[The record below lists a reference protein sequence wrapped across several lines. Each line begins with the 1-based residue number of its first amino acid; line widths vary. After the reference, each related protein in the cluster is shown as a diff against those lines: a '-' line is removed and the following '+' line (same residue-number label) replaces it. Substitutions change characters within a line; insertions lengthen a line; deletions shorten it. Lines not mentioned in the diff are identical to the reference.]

1 MADALS
7 NYMESGVLNLML
19 RANTNSFGAPSNVS
33 VALLR
38 NHPAG
43 SHPLTFTPTLGG
55 IDVMAGD
62 SMPEVASAGSYARA
76 SLGAPANATWNEV
89 STGGATSNTSAIT
102 FGAATEHWGY
112 VSGVALMTSLTHGAG
127 KILFHGAL
135 TTPRDV
141 ANGDTFKF
149 SIGDLDITLT

>member
-19 RANTNSFGAPSNVS
+19 RANDNSFAAPTNVS
-33 VALLR
+33 IALLR
-38 NHPAG
+38 NHDENWD
-43 SHPLTFTPTLGG
+43 

-62 SMPEVASAGSYARA
+62 SMPEVVEIGSYARA
-76 SLGAPANATWNEV
+76 DLGAPANATWNEV
-89 STGGATSNTSAIT
+89 STGGATSNTSAIS
-102 FGAATEHWGY
+102 FPAATAHWGY
-112 VSGVALMTSLTHGAG
+112 VSGVALMTSLTHGEG

-141 ANGDTFKF
+141 VNGDTFRF
-149 SIGDLDITLT
+149 SAGDLDITLT

>member
-7 NYMESGVLNLML
+7 NYMESGVLNLVL
-19 RANTNSFGAPSNVS
+19 RANTNSFAAPSNVS

-38 NHPAG
+38 NHD
-43 SHPLTFTPTLGG
+43 SNWD

-62 SMPEVASAGSYARA
+62 SMPEVASAGSYARK
-76 SLGAPANATWNEV
+76 SLGAPANASWDEV
-89 STGGATSNTSAIT
+89 STGGATSNSSAIT
-102 FGAATEHWGY
+102 FPAATAHWGM
-112 VSGVALMTSLTHGAG
+112 VSGVALVTSLTHGAG

-141 ANGDTFKF
+141 TNGDTFRF
-149 SIGDLDITLT
+149 SAGDLDITLT